1 MTTISLSKLTVL
13 QLQAK
18 ITMFGYVSLS
28 LSCVYTTS
36 MYLCVY
42 VPMCVFVI
50 RSGWSIRTCFLL
62 AWLRERQP
70 QISRL
75 LTPLGLNTSLLWL
88 NIKLQSMSLDLVQ
101 MVLFYFNVFH
111 PFIVSPFS
119 SFFLPCMQWYTN
131 TFCLLLV
138 FFLYVCEYNRWID
151 SFGRRW
157 YVILSYS
164 LNLTFLTHIY

>member
-1 MTTISLSKLTVL
+1 MRVRTLEIRWHDSKPINSCDFQPVPPKKSRPANDNDFT
-13 QLQAK
+13 QQAYRLA
-18 ITMFGYVSLS
+18 TAGEDNNVRVCFVVVVCL
-28 LSCVYTTS
+28 CTTS

-88 NIKLQSMSLDLVQ
+88 NIKLQSTSLDLVQ
-101 MVLFYFNVFH
+101 MVILYFNVFH
-111 PFIVSPFS
+111 PCIVSP
-119 SFFLPCMQWYTN
+119 SFFLPA
-131 TFCLLLV
+131 
-138 FFLYVCEYNRWID
+138 LYAIV
-151 SFGRRW
+151 
-157 YVILSYS
+157 
-164 LNLTFLTHIY
+164 H